1 MCFNRLVNNS
11 LIDKNDIFITLD
23 SIEDQLNNKNVI
35 TSIDNVESQMK
46 NLLVQFELV
55 KGQIEPSDR
64 YQLRDRFLR
73 LATNRSENL
82 TILAT
87 LLANH
92 AFKLPESMLFLFFG
106 VIFDKSFFLSYRFY
120 EEN

>member
-1 MCFNRLVNNS
+1 MGNNS
-11 LIDKNDIFITLD
+11 LIDKNNIFITLD
-23 SIEDQLNNKNVI
+23 SIEKQLNNKNAT
-35 TSIDNVESQMK
+35 TSIDDITNEMY
-46 NLLVQFELV
+46 NLLVQFEFV
-55 KGQIEPSDR
+55 KGEIKPSDR

-92 AFKLPESMLFLFFG
+92 AFKLPESMFFLFFG
-106 VIFDKSFFLSYRFY
+106 VIFDRSFFLSYRFC

>member
-1 MCFNRLVNNS
+1 MVHNS

-23 SIEDQLNNKNVI
+23 SIENQLNNNNVI
-35 TSIDNVESQMK
+35 TSIDDVESQMK

-55 KGQIEPSDR
+55 KGQIEPSNR

-92 AFKLPESMLFLFFG
+92 AFKLSESMLFLFFG
-106 VIFDKSFFLSYRFY
+106 VIFDKSFFLSYRFH
-120 EEN
+120 E